1 MARPVKDVAA
11 IYQRLADGWC
21 LKQIADEHGI
31 TVASLRTR
39 LGRHRKT
46 IKARS
51 QENALAMLIA
61 QGVVIARG

>member
-1 MARPVKDVAA
+1 MGRPVKDVAA

-31 TVASLRTR
+31 QVDSLRSR
-39 LGRHRKT
+39 LARHRKS

-61 QGVVIARG
+61 KGDVIARG